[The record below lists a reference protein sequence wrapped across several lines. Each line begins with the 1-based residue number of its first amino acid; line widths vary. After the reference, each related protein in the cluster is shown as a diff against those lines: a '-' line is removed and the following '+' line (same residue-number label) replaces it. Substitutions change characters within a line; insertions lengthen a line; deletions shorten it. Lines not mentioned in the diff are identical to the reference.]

1 VIFLFFYF
9 LKLKG
14 YFEYIQGKALRIK
27 KKRERGKNKKRKKT
41 ARAKLDFFLAHT
53 RSLMNAAL

>member
-1 VIFLFFYF
+1 MIFLFFYF

-27 KKRERGKNKKRKKT
+27 KKKERGKNKKRKKT
-41 ARAKLDFFLAHT
+41 ARAKLDFF
-53 RSLMNAAL
+53 